1 MPAESFETLAEGL
14 SNFHETSHS
23 TFLLEHRSSLPPPG
37 RYPFPSL
44 SILTIR
50 EENAS
55 LAGHTC
61 TSEAGRSEPPPK
73 IRRRDPPR
81 IIFLSVFFG
90 GRKRGKLVP
99 RTRK

>member
-73 IRRRDPPR
+73 IRRDPR